1 MSQTRRLIAPEQLR
15 PWLEAARE
23 VAELGGERA
32 LEWWSRRADLTVEQK
47 GKNDWVSEADRDV
60 ERTIVAELRRRFPDA
75 AFLGEEGTKDTAR
88 PGQLLWVIDPID
100 GTTNFLRGMP
110 LFAVSIAAVVDGE
123 PLVGVIRLP
132 LQGETFAAARGVPT
146 TLNGAPVWPS
156 RVARLDASVV
166 ALGSSRKSEPGPV
179 SASYA
184 RLIDQGVE
192 VRRLGSACAATCFV
206 ACGRVDGYLE
216 QQLSP
221 WDVAAGLVIVEE
233 AGGRAID
240 YAQGDWLKIGGPWLC
255 APAQLFDDV
264 RRAAGF

>member
-1 MSQTRRLIAPEQLR
+1 MTETRRLVSPERLR
-15 PWLEAARE
+15 PWMEAAIA
-23 VAELGGERA
+23 VAALGGARA
-32 LEWWSRRADLTVEQK
+32 LDWCKTRSTLPVEQK

-60 ERTIVAELRRRFPDA
+60 ERTVIAELRRRFPGA
-75 AFLGEEGTKDTAR
+75 AFLGEENAKETPN

-110 LFAVSIAAVVDGE
+110 LFAVSLAAVVDGE

-146 TLNGAPVWPS
+146 TLNGALVSPS
-156 RVARLDASVV
+156 KVSKLDESVV

-184 RLIDQGVE
+184 RLIEQGVE

-233 AGGRAID
+233 AGGRAND
-240 YAQGDWLKIGGPWLC
+240 YASGEWLKTGGPWVC
-255 APAQLFDDV
+255 APSQLFGDV
-264 RRAAGF
+264 RVAAGF